1 MTALLKAPETVQ
13 HPEPKSRRFT
23 RGDAVAMTCYLLIAL
38 GIYGGLWT
46 HLGGGYLYNSAQ
58 DQNMW
63 EWFFDVTAHAVWQWE
78 NPLNSTLQNYPVG
91 VNLMANTAMFG
102 LGIPLSPVTMMF
114 GPTVTWAVA
123 LTGGLAG
130 TAAAWYWVF
139 SRYLVTSRLA
149 AAIGGVFCGF
159 APPMIS
165 HGNAHPNFAGLF
177 LIPFIVLRL
186 IVLAQGKRPVRDG
199 IILGLLMAYQIFL
212 GEEPLLISMLA
223 FAVFAI
229 AYAASRPREAL
240 KMLRPTAIGVG
251 IAAVLALAII
261 VYPLW
266 VQFFGSQSY
275 QTLEH
280 GPVGN
285 DTAAFT
291 RFATE
296 SVAGQP
302 GPAADVSLNRTEEN
316 AFFGWPLIVFMV
328 VLSIWLWRVVFAR
341 AIAISMFV
349 MAWLSLGVRLVIGH
363 DDTGIPGPWQLLAN
377 LPLFDSLLESRLAM
391 GCIPAVGALLAIA
404 TDRVLQAAPSPLAQ
418 PSGHSLPSQPLPEG
432 GQLPLRLLWLGTL
445 VVVLLPIAPTPLPTI
460 TRPDTPAFFAD
471 GTWRH
476 YVASGSVVTVPLP
489 TTGDARALHW
499 QTEADLG
506 FSIADGYFVGP
517 SGPGDKRGRYGAP
530 PHATADLLNEV
541 REKGD
546 VPAITD
552 KDRTQ
557 ALADLRYWQADV
569 VVLAPTE
576 NQRALQ
582 STMELLLRRPALFV
596 DGVWLWDVRSMTA

>member
-13 HPEPKSRRFT
+13 HPEPKSRRWS
-23 RGDAVAMTCYLLIAL
+23 RADAVTMTCYLLIAL
-38 GIYGGLWT
+38 GIYGGLWL
-46 HLGGGYLYNSAQ
+46 HLGSAYLYNSAQ

-63 EWFFDVTAHAVWQWE
+63 EWFFDVTAHAVWHWE
-78 NPLNSTLQNYPVG
+78 NPLTSTLQNYPVG

-102 LGIPLSPVTMMF
+102 LGIPLSPLTMLF
-114 GPTVTWAVA
+114 GPTLTWAVA

-130 TAAAWYWVF
+130 TAAAWYWLF

-165 HGNAHPNFAGLF
+165 HGNAHPNFACLF

-186 IVLAQGKRPVRDG
+186 ILLARGKRPVRDG
-199 IILGLLMAYQIFL
+199 IILGLLMAYQVFL

-229 AYAASRPREAL
+229 AYAASRPREAA
-240 KMLRPTAIGVG
+240 KMVRPTAIGAAV
-251 IAAVLALAII
+251 AAVLALAITS
-261 VYPLW
+261 YPLW
-266 VQFFGSQSY
+266 FQFFGSQSY

-316 AFFGWPLIVFMV
+316 AFFGWPLIVLMV
-328 VLSIWLWRVVFAR
+328 VLTIWLWRVVLAR
-341 AIAISMFV
+341 AIAISMFM
-349 MAWLSLGVRLVIGH
+349 MAWLSLGVRLVVDH
-363 DDTGIPGPWQLLAN
+363 TDTGIPGPWRLLAN

-391 GCIPAVGALLAIA
+391 GAIPAVGALLAIA
-404 TDRVLQAAPSPLAQ
+404 TDRVLQAAASPPSSA
-418 PSGHSLPSQPLPEG
+418 GERPLPV
-432 GQLPLRLLWLGTL
+432 RLLWLGML
-445 VVVLLPIAPTPLPTI
+445 AAVLLPIAPTPLPTI
-460 TRPDTPAFFAD
+460 TRPSTPEFFTD
-471 GTWRH
+471 GTWKH
-476 YVASGSVVTVPLP
+476 YVATGSVVTVPLP
-489 TTGDARALHW
+489 NTGDARALHW

-506 FSIADGYFVGP
+506 FPIADGYFVGP
-517 SGPGDKRGRYGAP
+517 NGPNDKRGRYGAP
-530 PHATADLLNEV
+530 PHATADLLNAV

-546 VPAITD
+546 VPPITD
-552 KDRTQ
+552 KDRAQ

-569 VVLAPTE
+569 VVLAPMD
-576 NQRALQ
+576 NQGALR
-582 STMELLLRRPALFV
+582 SVVELLLGKPAQFI

>member
-13 HPEPKSRRFT
+13 HPEPKPRRSK
-23 RGDAVAMTCYLLIAL
+23 RADALVITCYLLIAL
-38 GIYGGLWT
+38 GIYGGLWL

-63 EWFFDVTAHAVWQWE
+63 EWFFDVTAHAVWHWE
-78 NPLNSTLQNYPVG
+78 NPFTSTLQNYPVG

-102 LGIPLSPVTMMF
+102 LGIPLSPVTMLF

-130 TAAAWYWVF
+130 TAAAWYWLF

-149 AAIGGVFCGF
+149 AAIGGAFCGF

-165 HGNAHPNFAGLF
+165 HGNAHPNFVGLF
-177 LIPFIVLRL
+177 VIPFIVLRL
-186 IVLAQGKRPVRDG
+186 ILLAQGKRPVRDG
-199 IILGLLMAYQIFL
+199 IILGLLMAYQVFL

-223 FAVFAI
+223 FAVFAV
-229 AYAASRPREAL
+229 AYVASRPREGL
-240 KMLRPTAIGVG
+240 KMVRPTAIGVG
-251 IAAVLALAII
+251 IAAALTLAITI
-261 VYPLW
+261 YPLW

-296 SVAGQP
+296 SIAGQP
-302 GPAADVSLNRTEEN
+302 GPAADMSLNRTEEN
-316 AFFGWPLIVFMV
+316 AFFGWPLIVLMI
-328 VLSIWLWRVVFAR
+328 VLTIWLWRVVLAR
-341 AIAISMFV
+341 AIAIAMFV
-349 MAWLSLGVRLVIGH
+349 MAWFSLGEWLAVDH
-363 DDTGIPGPWQLLAN
+363 HETGIPGPWHLLAH

-404 TDRVLQAAPSPLAQ
+404 TDRVLQAVPSPSSPARRE
-418 PSGHSLPSQPLPEG
+418 LPV
-432 GQLPLRLLWLGTL
+432 RLLWLGTL
-445 VVVLLPIAPTPLPTI
+445 VAVLLPIAPTPLPTI
-460 TRPDTPAFFAD
+460 TRPSTPEFFAD
-471 GTWRH
+471 GTWKH
-476 YVASGSVVTVPLP
+476 YVVSGSVVTVPLP
-489 TTGDARALHW
+489 NTGDARALHW
-499 QTEADLG
+499 QTDADLG
-506 FSIADGYFVGP
+506 FSLADGYFVGP
-517 SGPGDKRGRYGAP
+517 NGPGDKRGRYGAP
-530 PHATADLLNEV
+530 PHATADLLNTV
-541 REKGD
+541 REKGE

-569 VVLAPTE
+569 VVLAPMD
-576 NQRALQ
+576 NQQALQ
-582 STMELLLRRPALFV
+582 STVELLLRKPAQFV